1 MAQTDTT
8 PICEA
13 QNISVAY
20 DAEEAKWAIKDVSLT
35 VRAGETV
42 AILGP
47 SGCGKALYCASLIG
61 LVKPNKG
68 AVLAPGR
75 PLEGIHPSVSL
86 VFQSF
91 ATSLVDRSRKC

>member
-35 VRAGETV
+35 KVRAGETV

-47 SGCGKALYCASLIG
+47 SGCGKSTLLRRSDRPG
-61 LVKPNKG
+61 QTKQGSRPG
-68 AVLAPGR
+68 AWPA
-75 PLEGIHPSVSL
+75 
-86 VFQSF
+86 
-91 ATSLVDRSRKC
+91 A